1 MVAIEFLLGAYLVT
15 GLLAYI
21 WCLGYIDRKNK
32 EKDPEGFDVILA
44 LLFGIVWP
52 ITVPSFILLK
62 VFVG

>member
-1 MVAIEFLLGAYLVT
+1 MVTTEVLVSAYLAI
-15 GLLAYI
+15 GLVAYI
-21 WCLGYIDRKNK
+21 WCLEYIDKKNK